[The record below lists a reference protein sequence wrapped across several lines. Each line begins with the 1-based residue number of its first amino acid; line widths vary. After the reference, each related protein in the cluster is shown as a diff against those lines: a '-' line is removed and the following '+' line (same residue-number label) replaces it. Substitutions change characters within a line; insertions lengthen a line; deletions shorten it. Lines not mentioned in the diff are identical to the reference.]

1 MQRLLGFDGE
11 RSGDHSDEFVL
22 HSKKPLEIK
31 NIFIVIL
38 KVCVCLWVCAHEY
51 KCPWRPEVTESSGAR
66 VTGGGCELPSVD
78 AGT

>member
-11 RSGDHSDEFVL
+11 RSGDHGDEFVV

-38 KVCVCLWVCAHEY
+38 KVCVCLWVCAHEC
-51 KCPWRPEVTESSGAR
+51 KCPRRPEVTESSGAR
-66 VTGGGCELPSVD
+66 VTGGVCELPSVD